1 VLDFVVV
8 ITGWIQLVS
17 SGANFSMLRALKPLR
32 SVKRVRKLRV
42 LVQCIVKAMPALG
55 SIAVILVFVCATLG
69 IIGTQLFMGSTRHA
83 CHDCVGGHWEG
94 DTCVGGEM
102 ENSGDVCWPMCARD
116 KNNIGLLNLTQKG
129 CDAIGGGC
137 GPEFTPG
144 YSDAEGEGLRY
155 GWCTSLG
162 NVTLGQYRL
171 YGDNFVPEAYGQ
183 TPLIFWTCRPNQ
195 QCRCGNSGDVNPNCT
210 ILDNPNYGANNFDN
224 VLWASF
230 TMFQAITLEGWVDT
244 MYTVIDG
251 SGVMAFIYFVVAV
264 LFGACI
270 ILNLF
275 LAVLCDNFAIAD
287 DDPEDG
293 PKEKEVDAEAEA
305 TEAAKHLKH
314 ESAFR
319 NKCLVM
325 AQSPKFMYFITG
337 CILLNAVLMMLMMP
351 PDAEAEGHALS
362 NYEPSRTGYQPPTL
376 FYTLWF
382 LNMLLTVIFTF
393 ESAVKLIGLGW
404 KVFKMDS
411 FNTFDLVVV
420 IVSLGDVGMDI
431 GGVFA
436 GANIPPFFPVS
447 VLRTFRIIRVLKLAR
462 QWENLRVILVTLV
475 KSLKSV
481 MYLCIL
487 MLLFILIWA
496 LLGMELF
503 GGRFPRPEYNYT
515 AEYYPLV
522 FSGETQDEEI
532 IFEDGPS
539 RYNFDSFGEAF
550 LSIFV
555 ILSGENW
562 NEIWFDAHAATVI
575 PWTMKIAT
583 AAQRTTY
590 PLLADQKAYSKWDFI
605 EKTCLSK
612 CQQISQCCGTAC
624 LTTECRAVDQWEG
637 ALRFYPDGNPVADE
651 VGPSIGIPTGRYKA
665 TIFFFILFITGNLIM
680 FNLFIA
686 ILLSNFEDGDDD
698 GEDEDEEEEED
709 EEDMGG
715 LDAAVAPRLEGGPK
729 DMPMMSYTFGG
740 YRAPQ
745 EAEMRKSGLIKVGG
759 EANAVPVGQDEEPK
773 PRRKSV
779 TPAPDEESG
788 DRSCLL
794 FSWANPV
801 RRGAAYVVWHPWFD
815 PFIIFLIIFSS
826 IMLAI
831 DDPRADAD
839 RTIKVFVENV
849 GWFFTVAFIIEM
861 LLKIIVLGFIHSK
874 TPTMPAYLRSGWNVL
889 DFCVVV
895 ISILTIMADSVPALK
910 VVSSLKALRTFRALR
925 PLRLIS
931 RLEGMKQV
939 INTLIKSVPSV
950 GTLGVV
956 ALLFFTIF
964 DIVGMQLFAGKLG
977 SCLDPNGS
985 YRDTGDALNAG
996 YLGSAVSAYYEPGYE
1011 CVGRA
1016 SCTSLHKAG
1025 KEGDFPE
1032 ADLYPRADPKALL
1045 GAATYMDP
1053 TITVGRMPGKSLLE
1067 LCTCPPDTALEECGS
1082 QIPCWSKP
1090 LPDGKI
1096 LTLVDYDK
1104 SGVINDYEECMSLP
1118 KYNLTRR
1125 DSLGRELH
1133 MIEHNEENWESGS
1146 MAWAPEL
1153 FYQFPQWVNPNFGS
1167 FDHFGEGFLLLFE
1180 VAALEGWPDVMFWV
1194 MDSDQY
1200 EFFVEPSR
1208 TEQHQYGR
1216 IKRTLVGTEPDGQRY
1231 WGPGNHLS
1239 NSWPVFFFGP
1249 LFFVLWILFGSF
1261 IILNMVIGVVLD
1273 AYNRIKSEGSG
1284 TAFMTTGQAEWV
1296 ATQRSIIAMRPL
1308 KAANPP
1314 AQEWRMGAYK
1324 LVTWNI
1330 FDLFIMGVIISN
1342 MIFMFLDFHDPEY
1355 PNMKD
1360 IRTASC
1366 VANMTFLIIYII
1378 EMVLKFAGLG
1388 IQQYFKDSWNK
1399 FDFTLVVLSL
1409 IDVDTCSDAPTN
1421 DFPLPASV
1429 IRVLRLFRVV
1439 RILRIFKT
1447 AKSLRAI
1454 LMTIILSVPALYN
1467 IAMLLFLFIFI
1478 FACFCVSFFFSVSYT
1493 DPKVALQY
1501 PSPETFWYSTT
1512 SSYGDFV
1519 NRHANFETFGMAL
1532 LTLVRCVT
1540 GESFNG
1546 IMHDTMNPDW
1556 GDNMLRCC
1564 PTCGFVVDDK
1574 PVSSCGKAGVSVL
1587 LFVLYCLF
1595 MSFVLLALIIGV
1607 ILDNFANVGSDNK
1620 AVTVENIEEF
1630 REVWLRYDPKGTFV
1644 VPSHNLLA
1652 ILQQLKQPL
1661 GIADCTPA
1669 LSRAQML
1676 QYLGELDIPD
1686 HGGSVHFLEA
1696 LTALTHKVCGVPVP
1710 LCDATSGLQKA
1721 AQKVPKLASLEKPAH
1736 NALTNYLVSLLQS
1749 RWRGYAMR
1757 KKYSDHA
1764 LGEAAPDA
1772 DGAMQKAAESDASG
1786 KVKPNQVAPAP

>member
-1 VLDFVVV
+1 
-8 ITGWIQLVS
+8 
-17 SGANFSMLRALKPLR
+17 
-32 SVKRVRKLRV
+32 
-42 LVQCIVKAMPALG
+42 
-55 SIAVILVFVCATLG
+55 
-69 IIGTQLFMGSTRHA
+69 
-83 CHDCVGGHWEG
+83 
-94 DTCVGGEM
+94 
-102 ENSGDVCWPMCARD
+102 
-116 KNNIGLLNLTQKG
+116 
-129 CDAIGGGC
+129 
-137 GPEFTPG
+137 
-144 YSDAEGEGLRY
+144 
-155 GWCTSLG
+155 
-162 NVTLGQYRL
+162 
-171 YGDNFVPEAYGQ
+171 
-183 TPLIFWTCRPNQ
+183 
-195 QCRCGNSGDVNPNCT
+195 
-210 ILDNPNYGANNFDN
+210 
-224 VLWASF
+224 
-230 TMFQAITLEGWVDT
+230 
-244 MYTVIDG
+244 
-251 SGVMAFIYFVVAV
+251 
-264 LFGACI
+264 
-270 ILNLF
+270 
-275 LAVLCDNFAIAD
+275 
-287 DDPEDG
+287 
-293 PKEKEVDAEAEA
+293 
-305 TEAAKHLKH
+305 
-314 ESAFR
+314 
-319 NKCLVM
+319 
-325 AQSPKFMYFITG
+325 
-337 CILLNAVLMMLMMP
+337 MMLMMP

-411 FNTFDLVVV
+411 FNIFDLVVV
-420 IVSLGDVGMDI
+420 VVSIGDVGMDI

-436 GANIPPFFPVS
+436 GASIPPFFPVS

-515 AEYYPLV
+515 KEYYPLV
-522 FSGETQDEEI
+522 FAGETADEEI
-532 IFEDGPS
+532 TWTQDPDPEGPS
-539 RYNFDSFGEAF
+539 RYNFDSFGESF

-562 NEIWFDAHAATVI
+562 NEIWFDAHLATVI

-583 AAQRTTY
+583 AAQKDAFPT
-590 PLLADQKAYSKWDFI
+590 LALQKPYSKWDFI
-605 EKTCLSK
+605 QQTCLSA
-612 CQQISQCCGTAC
+612 CRATSQCCGTAC
-624 LTTECRAVDQWEG
+624 LTAGCNAAGTEAWEG
-637 ALRFYPDGNPVADE
+637 ALTFYEDGSPVADE
-651 VGPSIGIPTGRYKA
+651 VGSSIGIPTGRYKA

-686 ILLSNFEDGDDD
+686 ILLSNFEDGDED
-698 GEDEDEEEEED
+698 GEEEEEEEEEEED
-709 EEDMGG
+709 DMGG
-715 LDAAVAPRLEGGPK
+715 LDEAVAPRLEGGPK

-759 EANAVPVGQDEEPK
+759 EASAVPTGGDDDAK
-773 PRRKSV
+773 PRRKSL
-779 TPAPDEESG
+779 TPAKDEESG
-788 DRSCLL
+788 DRSCFI

-801 RRGAAYVVWHPWFD
+801 RRGCAFVVWHQWFD
-815 PFIIFLIIFSS
+815 PFIIFLIVFSS

-831 DDPRADAD
+831 DDPRADD
-839 RTIKVFVENV
+839 TMPVKVFLGSINH
-849 GWFFTVAFIIEM
+849 FFTAAFIIEM
-861 LLKIIVLGFIHSK
+861 LMKIVVLGFVHSN
-874 TPTMPAYLRSGWNVL
+874 TPTHPAYLRSGWNVL
-889 DFCVVV
+889 DFCVVI
-895 ISILTIMADSVPALK
+895 ISILTIMANTVPALK
-910 VVSSLKALRTFRALR
+910 VVGSLKALRTFRALR

-977 SCLDPNGS
+977 SCLDPKDI
-985 YRDTGDALNAG
+985 YRGDASG
-996 YLGSAVSAYYEPGYE
+996 SSSYLGAQVSNLYLPGYE
-1011 CVGRA
+1011 CIAKGA
-1016 SCTSLHKAG
+1016 CTTLHKAG
-1025 KEGDFPE
+1025 NGGDFPE
-1032 ADLYPRADPKALL
+1032 EDLYPRADPAALP
-1045 GAATYMDP
+1045 GSAGYMDP
-1053 TITVGRMPGKSLLE
+1053 NIVVGKMPGKSLAE
-1067 LCTCPPDTALEECGS
+1067 VCTCPPEVEVSKCGAR
-1082 QIPCWSKP
+1082 IPCWSKP
-1090 LPDGKI
+1090 VPDSDLGT
-1096 LTLVDYDK
+1096 LTLIDYDK

-1125 DSLGRELH
+1125 DSLGRLLH
-1133 MIEHNEENWESGS
+1133 KLPHDDTFTSGS
-1146 MAWAPEL
+1146 RPWAPQL
-1153 FYQFPQWVNPNFGS
+1153 FYQFPQWVNPDFGS

-1200 EFFVEPSR
+1200 EYFVEPSR
-1208 TEQHQYGR
+1208 VEQHQYGL
-1216 IKRTLVGTEPDGQRY
+1216 IKTTMVGTSPDGQRY

-1249 LFFVLWILFGSF
+1249 VFFVLWILFGSF

-1284 TAFMTTGQAEWV
+1284 TAFMTAGQAEWV

-1342 MIFMFLDFHDPEY
+1342 MIFMFLDFYDPEY
-1355 PNMKD
+1355 PNMKS

-1366 VANMTFLIIYII
+1366 VANFTFLIIYIM
-1378 EMVLKFAGLG
+1378 EMSLKLLGLG
-1388 IQQYFKDSWNK
+1388 PAQYFKDSWNR

-1409 IDVDTCSDAPTN
+1409 VDVDVCSDAPGQ

-1493 DPKVALQY
+1493 PPEIALQFPY
-1501 PSPETFWYSTT
+1501 PETYWYSTT
-1512 SSYGDFV
+1512 TSYGNFV

-1556 GDNMLRCC
+1556 GENMLRCC
-1564 PTCGFVVDDK
+1564 PTCGFVVNGVPK
-1574 PVSSCGKAGVSVL
+1574 SSCGKAGVSVL

-1710 LCDATSGLQKA
+1710 LCDATKGLQKA

-1764 LGEAAPDA
+1764 LGEAAPD
-1772 DGAMQKAAESDASG
+1772 GAMQKAPENDASS
-1786 KVKPNQVAPAP
+1786 KVKTNQVAPAP

>member
-1 VLDFVVV
+1 
-8 ITGWIQLVS
+8 
-17 SGANFSMLRALKPLR
+17 M
-32 SVKRVRKLRV
+32 
-42 LVQCIVKAMPALG
+42 
-55 SIAVILVFVCATLG
+55 
-69 IIGTQLFMGSTRHA
+69 
-83 CHDCVGGHWEG
+83 
-94 DTCVGGEM
+94 
-102 ENSGDVCWPMCARD
+102 
-116 KNNIGLLNLTQKG
+116 
-129 CDAIGGGC
+129 
-137 GPEFTPG
+137 
-144 YSDAEGEGLRY
+144 
-155 GWCTSLG
+155 
-162 NVTLGQYRL
+162 
-171 YGDNFVPEAYGQ
+171 
-183 TPLIFWTCRPNQ
+183 
-195 QCRCGNSGDVNPNCT
+195 
-210 ILDNPNYGANNFDN
+210 
-224 VLWASF
+224 
-230 TMFQAITLEGWVDT
+230 
-244 MYTVIDG
+244 
-251 SGVMAFIYFVVAV
+251 
-264 LFGACI
+264 
-270 ILNLF
+270 
-275 LAVLCDNFAIAD
+275 
-287 DDPEDG
+287 
-293 PKEKEVDAEAEA
+293 
-305 TEAAKHLKH
+305 
-314 ESAFR
+314 
-319 NKCLVM
+319 
-325 AQSPKFMYFITG
+325 
-337 CILLNAVLMMLMMP
+337 
-351 PDAEAEGHALS
+351 
-362 NYEPSRTGYQPPTL
+362 
-376 FYTLWF
+376 
-382 LNMLLTVIFTF
+382 
-393 ESAVKLIGLGW
+393 
-404 KVFKMDS
+404 
-411 FNTFDLVVV
+411 
-420 IVSLGDVGMDI
+420 
-431 GGVFA
+431 
-436 GANIPPFFPVS
+436 
-447 VLRTFRIIRVLKLAR
+447 
-462 QWENLRVILVTLV
+462 
-475 KSLKSV
+475 
-481 MYLCIL
+481 
-487 MLLFILIWA
+487 
-496 LLGMELF
+496 
-503 GGRFPRPEYNYT
+503 
-515 AEYYPLV
+515 
-522 FSGETQDEEI
+522 
-532 IFEDGPS
+532 
-539 RYNFDSFGEAF
+539 
-550 LSIFV
+550 
-555 ILSGENW
+555 
-562 NEIWFDAHAATVI
+562 
-575 PWTMKIAT
+575 
-583 AAQRTTY
+583 
-590 PLLADQKAYSKWDFI
+590 
-605 EKTCLSK
+605 
-612 CQQISQCCGTAC
+612 
-624 LTTECRAVDQWEG
+624 
-637 ALRFYPDGNPVADE
+637 
-651 VGPSIGIPTGRYKA
+651 
-665 TIFFFILFITGNLIM
+665 
-680 FNLFIA
+680 
-686 ILLSNFEDGDDD
+686 
-698 GEDEDEEEEED
+698 
-709 EEDMGG
+709 
-715 LDAAVAPRLEGGPK
+715 
-729 DMPMMSYTFGG
+729 
-740 YRAPQ
+740 
-745 EAEMRKSGLIKVGG
+745 GG

-996 YLGSAVSAYYEPGYE
+996 YLGSAVSAYYVPGYE